1 MIMDLVRIKSVKPL
15 NGFVVHLEFTNDTAR
30 DVDLEPYLRGPVFD
44 QIRTDPEVFRSVHVD
59 ARMKTI
65 CWDNGADIDP
75 DTLYHN
81 LTPAWA
87 EEGEM
92 ELAK

>member
-1 MIMDLVRIKSVKPL
+1 MELVRIRSVKPL
-15 NGFVVHLEFTNDTAR
+15 HDFVVHLEFTNDTSR
-30 DVDLEPYLRGPVFD
+30 DVDLEPYLRGVMFE
-44 QIRTDPEVFRSVHVD
+44 QIRENPEVFRSVRVD
-59 ARMKTI
+59 GRVKTI

-81 LTPAWA
+81 LKPVWA
-87 EEGEM
+87 EEKDM

>member
-1 MIMDLVRIKSVKPL
+1 MELVGIKSVRPL
-15 NGFVVHLEFTNDTAR
+15 DGFVVHLEFTNDTSR
-30 DVDLEPYLRGPVFD
+30 DVDLEPYLRGSVFK
-44 QIRTDPEVFRSVHVD
+44 QIRNNPETFRSVRVD
-59 ARMKTI
+59 ERMKTI

-75 DTLYHN
+75 DTLYHS

>member
-1 MIMDLVRIKSVKPL
+1 
-15 NGFVVHLEFTNDTAR
+15 
-30 DVDLEPYLRGPVFD
+30 
-44 QIRTDPEVFRSVHVD
+44 
-59 ARMKTI
+59 MKTI

-75 DTLYHN
+75 DTLYYN